1 MDYDTCYWRGTDMK
15 TTLRSMVLPVGVCLL
30 WLTSAARAENF
41 VQVFYDEEG
50 QVFAE
55 VDVDSIHKDSDGFTY
70 FKVRA
75 DIGDSD
81 RAVDCATRT
90 LYLIRDT
97 MWSNPDWRKD
107 GHAVSEGSVGAAIL
121 NFACAHSP

>member
-15 TTLRSMVLPVGVCLL
+15 TTLRFMVLPVGVCLL

-55 VDVDSIHKDSDGFTY
+55 VDVDSIQKDSDGFT
-70 FKVRA
+70 
-75 DIGDSD
+75 
-81 RAVDCATRT
+81 
-90 LYLIRDT
+90 LRDAH
-97 MWSNPDWRKD
+97 PVLDQ
-107 GHAVSEGSVGAAIL
+107 GHYVVESRLAARRPCS
-121 NFACAHSP
+121 F